1 MRSRRARER
10 LVATVTGDRVRVEV
24 AGRELSLSNLDK
36 VLYPETGTTKAE
48 IIDYYVRIAPVML
61 AHLEGRCITL
71 RRWPDGVE
79 GPSFFE
85 KRCPSHRPDWVPTGV
100 GPGDRRGTVD
110 YCRIEE
116 PAALAWTAN
125 LAALEL
131 HAPMA
136 RCADL
141 DAPSML
147 VFDLDPGAPATIVE
161 CAQVA
166 LRIRELLE
174 GFSLVS
180 YAKTSGSKGMQLLV
194 PLNAPHSHDHASDLA
209 QAVARLLEQQTPEAV
224 TATMKR
230 SVRPGKIF
238 VDWSQNSRHKTTI
251 AAYSLRA
258 RSTPTV
264 STPITWDEVSD
275 GAAGGPLSFEMAT
288 VLERV
293 EAHGDLL
300 APVLTKVQQLP
311 SGR

>member
-1 MRSRRARER
+1 
-10 LVATVTGDRVRVEV
+10 VTSDRVRVEV
-24 AGRELSLSNLDK
+24 AGRELALSNLDK
-36 VLYPETGTTKAE
+36 VLYPASGTTKAE

-61 AHLEGRCITL
+61 AHLAGRCITL
-71 RRWPDGVE
+71 RRWPDGVD

-85 KRCPSHRPDWVPTGV
+85 KRCPSHRPIWIPTGV

-141 DAPSML
+141 DSPTML
-147 VFDLDPGAPATIVE
+147 VFDLDPGEPATIVE

-166 LRIRELLE
+166 LRIRELLDS
-174 GFSLVS
+174 FSLTS
-180 YAKTSGSKGMQLLV
+180 FAKTSGSKGMQLLV
-194 PLNAPHSHDHASDLA
+194 PLNAPHTHEHASDLA
-209 QAVARLLEQQTPEAV
+209 QAVARLLEQQTPHAV
-224 TATMKR
+224 TANMKR
-230 SVRPGKIF
+230 SLRPGKIF

-258 RSTPTV
+258 RPTPTV
-264 STPITWDEVSD
+264 STPIMWDEVAE
-275 GAAGGPLSFEMAT
+275 GAAGRPLSFEMAE
-288 VLERV
+288 VLDRV
-293 EAHGDLL
+293 DVHGDLL
-300 APVLTKVQQLP
+300 APIVTMVQQLP
-311 SGR
+311 TGR